1 MTQSYAN
8 KGSSRFAANGDLDSL
23 FRIVVRSPSSL
34 RSPFG
39 RGRSRRAVVLLPL
52 LVIATFGLTVAG
64 TSAGASPVNEV
75 RSELAAATAQAPA
88 QGAVSVYALIRN
100 GSSISVLRGR
110 SRPDSFGD
118 IHKRLHAVPGVLA
131 VGIDAPVHAVG
142 TVTAQ
147 QTPTNDP
154 LYSQQWA
161 LQAVDYQD
169 IWPTTNGAGAT
180 VAMIDTGTLATH
192 QDLSGNVNRGA
203 ECVIAAT
210 ESACTTPT
218 NAGDTDPNGHGTHVS
233 GIIAAHANNSVGI
246 AGAAPG
252 VHILPVRALDASGAG
267 TTEAVAAGI
276 LWATD
281 HGANAISMSLAG
293 SFDDAGIDSAIDYA
307 VAHNVPV
314 FAAAGNNG
322 PFGGVQWPA
331 NYHNAISV
339 GAIQDK
345 NSQGAYTVAS
355 FSNTT
360 SNVALLAPGSQ
371 IESTWS
377 SSNTSYQVETG
388 TSMAVPYVSAAYA
401 MLHTAQPSATRAT
414 ILNALE
420 STAVRVAGS
429 GGLDTAGGFGIV
441 NPIAAL
447 RVLGTNITTTT
458 KAPTTTTRATT
469 PTTRPTAPKAAPRP
483 PVVHGYW
490 IASFNGTVRAFGVP
504 FLGDRRGKG
513 GAPILALGATPDG
526 RGYWLAGADG
536 SVFPFGD
543 AHYYGSFAGH
553 HLNAPIIAMAPT
565 KDGRGYWL
573 LGADGGIFSFGDAR
587 FYGSTGGIRLNKPI
601 VDIAATP
608 GGRGYWLVGLDGGVF
623 SFGDA
628 QFHGSTGSL
637 HLAAPVVSMAATGHG
652 YWLIARDGGV
662 FSFGGP
668 FYGSLPS
675 RHIRNTVVRLRATP
689 SGGGYWMLA
698 GDGIVY
704 TFGNAPNKGSVVAAG
719 AVDIAE
725 G

>member
-1 MTQSYAN
+1 M
-8 KGSSRFAANGDLDSL
+8 G
-23 FRIVVRSPSSL
+23 
-34 RSPFG
+34 
-39 RGRSRRAVVLLPL
+39 L

-64 TSAGASPVNEV
+64 TSAGAGASPVNEV
-75 RSELAAATAQAPA
+75 RTELATATAQAPA
-88 QGAVSVYALIRN
+88 RGAIQVYALVRN
-100 GSSISVLRGR
+100 GSSISVVRGR
-110 SRPDSFGD
+110 SRRDGFGD
-118 IHKRLHAVPGVLA
+118 IHARLHALPGVLA

-142 TVTAQ
+142 TVTAAQ
-147 QTPTNDP
+147 APTNDP

-169 IWPTTNGAGAT
+169 IWPTTTGTGTT
-180 VAMIDTGTLATH
+180 VAMIDTGALATH
-192 QDLSGNVNRGA
+192 QDLSGNVNQGA
-203 ECVIAAT
+203 ECLSATTPT
-210 ESACTTPT
+210 ESACTTPA

-252 VHILPVRALDASGAG
+252 VHILPVRALNASGAG

-293 SFDDAGIDSAIDYA
+293 SFDDPGIDSAIDAA

-322 PFGGVQWPA
+322 PSGGAQWPA
-331 NYHNAISV
+331 NYHNAISI
-339 GAIQDK
+339 GAIQDM
-345 NSQGAYTVAS
+345 NSQGAYTVAP

-360 SNVALLAPGSQ
+360 SNVALLAPGNQ

-377 SSNTSYQVETG
+377 SSNTSYQVDSG
-388 TSMAVPYVSAAYA
+388 TSMAVPYVSAAFA
-401 MLHTAQPSATRAT
+401 LLHAAKPSATRTA

-429 GGLDTAGGFGIV
+429 GGLDTPGGFGII

-447 RVLGTNITTTT
+447 GVLGTSVTTTP
-458 KAPTTTTRATT
+458 KPTTTTRATT
-469 PTTRPTAPKAAPRP
+469 PTTRPKAAPP
-483 PVVHGYW
+483 LPIVHGYW
-490 IASFNGTVRAFGVP
+490 VASLNGTVRAFGVP
-504 FLGDRRGKG
+504 FLGDRRGRG

-608 GGRGYWLVGLDGGVF
+608 GGRGYWLVGSDGGVF

-628 QFHGSTGSL
+628 QFHGSTGAL
-637 HLAAPVVSMAATGHG
+637 HLVAPVVSMAATGRG

-662 FSFGGP
+662 FSFGEP
-668 FYGSLPS
+668 FFGSLPS
-675 RHIRNTVVRLRATP
+675 RHIRNTIVRLRATP

-698 GDGIVY
+698 NDGIVY
-704 TFGNAPNKGSVVAAG
+704 TFGNAPNRGSVVAAG